1 MKLDKLWLVAACL
14 LLGLAASL
22 LRFKTILSGDSLFME
37 QLVVDLVQDGG
48 RWIDWKFPVAP
59 AFVPD
64 MLLYFAVYPL
74 MPDAASR
81 IFAVS
86 VAQVAIL
93 AGTVLWFS
101 RQIHPALSRRAAAVM
116 VLGTAFVTLVAARSS
131 MWLYF
136 YSTNNHL
143 PAVLF
148 GLAGLVMAMRYV
160 DSGSRRAGLAI
171 VAITIAGCVST
182 SLFYLTVVMPAL
194 LLLACSWLVLRAPA
208 VARARRRVL
217 LLAGQVIIGL
227 IAADLLLKV
236 LVHYKPL
243 GGIDHIAPDTAGRAM
258 SLFVAATLAAFDR
271 ANPYTFSLAVL
282 LAAALLFVLF
292 HFASSLSAD
301 DTGLRAGF
309 RDGPRIAVAGAM
321 LGASLVLTLLGA
333 LLAGRFGDEY
343 AYRYFT
349 FPLLLAAVLAIV
361 LLDRAVPR
369 LAWDAVLLA
378 GGALVLAGCLDTAR
392 TGTPIAATNQI
403 ADCLVDVQRQ
413 GFELTGGVSDFWTGP
428 QVRQYM
434 PSRLYI
440 LDTYNDLV
448 PHFWVTT
455 IGPLLRPER
464 YPQIR
469 FNFALLRPRGD
480 TSGFNY
486 TADTT
491 GKNLPPPSRV
501 HMCQTGNEVWLYDGN
516 ELDAA
521 VRKVAA
527 RYMQEKGIHP

>member
-1 MKLDKLWLVAACL
+1 MKLDKLWLVAAVV

-64 MLLYFAVYPL
+64 MLLYFAMYPAL
-74 MPDAASR
+74 PDAATR

-86 VAQVAIL
+86 VAQAAIL
-93 AGTVLWFS
+93 TGTVLWFA
-101 RQIHPALSRRAAAVM
+101 RQIYPALSRRAAAVM
-116 VLGTAFVTLVAARSS
+116 VLGMAFLTLTAARSS

-148 GLAGLVMAMRYV
+148 GLAGLAMAMRYV
-160 DSGSRRAGLAI
+160 GDGSRRVALAI
-171 VAITIAGCVST
+171 VAITIAGCIST

-194 LLLACSWLVLRAPA
+194 LLLACSWLMLRGAA
-208 VARARRRVL
+208 MARARRRVL
-217 LLAGQVIIGL
+217 LLAGCIAIGL

-243 GGIDHIAPDTAGRAM
+243 GGIDNIAPGPAGRAM
-258 SLFVAATLAAFDR
+258 TLFVAATLAAFDL

-282 LAAALLFVLF
+282 LAAALLFLLF
-292 HFASSLSAD
+292 HFARSVTAD
-301 DTGLRAGF
+301 ATGLRAGF
-309 RDGPRIAVAGAM
+309 QDSPRIAVTGAM
-321 LGASLVLTLLGA
+321 LGASLLLTLLGA

-361 LLDRAVPR
+361 LLDRGVPR
-369 LAWDAVLLA
+369 FVWDAVLLA
-378 GGALVLAGCLDTAR
+378 GGALVLAGCLNTAR
-392 TGTPIAATNQI
+392 TAAPIATTNPI
-403 ADCLVDVQRQ
+403 ADCLMDVERQ
-413 GFELTGGVSDFWTGP
+413 NFTLRGGISDYWTGP
-428 QVRQYM
+428 QVRQFM
-434 PSRLYI
+434 PKKLHI

-464 YPQIR
+464 YPQIKY
-469 FNFALLRPRGD
+469 NFALLRPRGD

-486 TADTT
+486 TAETT
-491 GKNLPPPSRV
+491 GKNLPQPSRV
-501 HMCQTGNEVWLYDGN
+501 HVCQTGNEVWLYDGN
-516 ELDAA
+516 ELDDA

-527 RYMQEKGIHP
+527 RYMQEKGIHR